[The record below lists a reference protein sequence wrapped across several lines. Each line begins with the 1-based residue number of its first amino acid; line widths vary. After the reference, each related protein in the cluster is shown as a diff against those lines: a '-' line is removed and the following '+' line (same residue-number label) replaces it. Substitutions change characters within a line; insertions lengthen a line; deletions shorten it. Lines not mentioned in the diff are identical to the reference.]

1 MENNQETLVKKHKST
16 VNFILFRAIVIFLLI
31 ISLTI
36 LKFVFNDTFQYIKT
50 LFNENVAIDITAD
63 YFKSAGGE

>member
-16 VNFILFRAIVIFLLI
+16 VNFILFRVIVIFLLI

-36 LKFVFNDTFQYIKT
+36 LKFVFNDTFQHIKT
-50 LFNENVAIDITAD
+50 LYNDNIAIDITAD

>member
-1 MENNQETLVKKHKST
+1 MENNQETLVKKHKSK
-16 VNFILFRAIVIFLLI
+16 VNFILFRVIVIFLLI

-50 LFNENVAIDITAD
+50 LYNDNIAIDITAD

>member
-1 MENNQETLVKKHKST
+1 MENNQETFVKKHKST
-16 VNFILFRAIVIFLLI
+16 VNFMLFRVIVIFLLI

-50 LFNENVAIDITAD
+50 LYNDNIAIDITAD